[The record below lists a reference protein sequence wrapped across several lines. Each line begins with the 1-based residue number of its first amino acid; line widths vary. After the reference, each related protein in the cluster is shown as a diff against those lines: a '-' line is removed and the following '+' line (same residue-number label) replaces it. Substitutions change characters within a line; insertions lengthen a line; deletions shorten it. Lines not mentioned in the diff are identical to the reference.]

1 MSLQI
6 ELLEQS
12 FNYIKPYKNL
22 FVTSCYNN
30 LFKANPEL
38 ESLLTNIA
46 PETKKHQLWDDLVL
60 VIDNLHQPDVLT
72 NVLQGLGAKLFT
84 YGASPEHYPLVRDA
98 LFTTFEQFLGG
109 EWTDNFKQAWNDAYV
124 DFRGLMLD
132 GAEQTRKQMATINPI
147 AELEQ
152 IMKEKKVVAANEVDS
167 LTEELETPV
176 AELKETVEEEAVA
189 ASEVDSLLEELLETP
204 VAELEEIMEPEEE
217 VVAASEVNSL
227 AEEALETSVSESEET
242 VEEEAVAASEVDSLL
257 EELLETPVTELEE
270 MMEPEEEVV
279 AASEVDSL
287 TEELLETP
295 MAELEEMMEPE
306 EEVAA
311 VSEVDSLTEELLETA
326 VAEIGVEDTVEQEDT
341 IVKNIDNYP
350 EKTTMPESD
359 KNISKEDIILEQSQE
374 SLEENDLEAP
384 LADLSENLKSPT
396 IDPKFTQI
404 FIPESQSESTAS
416 ATATAEKPVASEKT
430 YQPESKSS
438 QPNKKLLV
446 GGGFA
451 GIAGIIWLLIIL
463 L

>member
-46 PETKKHQLWDDLVL
+46 PETKKHQLWDNLVL

-109 EWTDNFKQAWNDAYV
+109 EWTDDFKQAWNNAYV

-176 AELKETVEEEAVA
+176 AESKETVEEEAVA

-204 VAELEEIMEPEEE
+204 VAELEEMMEPEEE

-227 AEEALETSVSESEET
+227 
-242 VEEEAVAASEVDSLL
+242 
-257 EELLETPVTELEE
+257 
-270 MMEPEEEVV
+270 
-279 AASEVDSL
+279 
-287 TEELLETP
+287 TEELLET
-295 MAELEEMMEPE
+295 
-306 EEVAA
+306 
-311 VSEVDSLTEELLETA
+311 T

-374 SLEENDLEAP
+374 SLEENALEAP
-384 LADLSENLKSPT
+384 LEDLSENLKSPT

-430 YQPESKSS
+430 YQPESQSS
-438 QPNKKLLV
+438 KPNKKLLV

>member
-1 MSLQI
+1 M
-6 ELLEQS
+6 
-12 FNYIKPYKNL
+12 
-22 FVTSCYNN
+22 
-30 LFKANPEL
+30 
-38 ESLLTNIA
+38 
-46 PETKKHQLWDDLVL
+46 
-60 VIDNLHQPDVLT
+60 
-72 NVLQGLGAKLFT
+72 
-84 YGASPEHYPLVRDA
+84 
-98 LFTTFEQFLGG
+98 
-109 EWTDNFKQAWNDAYV
+109 
-124 DFRGLMLD
+124 
-132 GAEQTRKQMATINPI
+132 
-147 AELEQ
+147 
-152 IMKEKKVVAANEVDS
+152 
-167 LTEELETPV
+167 
-176 AELKETVEEEAVA
+176 
-189 ASEVDSLLEELLETP
+189 
-204 VAELEEIMEPEEE
+204 
-217 VVAASEVNSL
+217 
-227 AEEALETSVSESEET
+227 
-242 VEEEAVAASEVDSLL
+242 
-257 EELLETPVTELEE
+257 TELEE

-279 AASEVDSL
+279 AASKVNSL
-287 TEELLETP
+287 TKELLETP